1 MCGIVGLLL
10 KKPPLRSQLGEL
22 MVPMLIGMSD
32 RGPDSAG
39 LAVFTEPL
47 PPGRCKLSVYSGLTE
62 AGAGF
67 DWAALVAA
75 LNERL
80 GVNAEAAVHGGNQA
94 VIRFDGEPEPVQA
107 ALAALA
113 PKLHVMSAGQRI
125 ELYKDIGRPAEVA
138 RRYAFGRLAGSHLVG
153 HTRMATE
160 SAVTP
165 DRAHPFTAGRD
176 FCLVH
181 NGSLSNPYAV
191 RRMLEPRG
199 IRFDTDNDTEAACR
213 FLEWRLREGDDLP
226 TALHKGFEALDG
238 FYTFLMGTP
247 TELALIRDPFACK
260 PAVVA
265 ETDDYVAIASEFRS
279 LAHLPGVAHA
289 QVFEPAPE
297 AMYVWTI

>member
-10 KKPPLRSQLGEL
+10 KKPSLRSQLGEL
-22 MVPMLIGMSD
+22 MVPMLIGMTE

-47 PPGRCKLSVYSGLTE
+47 PAGQRKLSVYAGLTDE
-62 AGAGF
+62 GAAFNWAGLL
-67 DWAALVAA
+67 DA
-75 LNERL
+75 LNTEL
-80 GVNAEAAVHGGNQA
+80 K
-94 VIRFDGEPEPVQA
+94 VQA
-107 ALAALA
+107 KASIKANHAVLTFEGAADPVKA
-113 PKLHVMSAGQRI
+113 FVKAYGPKLNLLSAGRSI
-125 ELYKDIGRPAEVA
+125 ELYKDIGTPAEVA
-138 RRYAFGRLAGSHLVG
+138 ARYQFSQLTGSHLVG

-165 DRAHPFTAGRD
+165 DRAHPFTAGED

-181 NGSLSNPYAV
+181 NGSLSNPNGV

-199 IRFDTDNDTEAACR
+199 IKFETDNDTEAACR
-213 FLEWRLREGDDLP
+213 FLEWRLREGDNLH
-226 TALHKGFEALDG
+226 TALQKGFEALDG
-238 FYTFLMGTP
+238 FYTFLMGTS

-279 LAHLPGVAHA
+279 LAHLPDVKHA
-289 QVFEPAPE
+289 TVFEPAPE
-297 AMYVWTI
+297 EMYVWKA